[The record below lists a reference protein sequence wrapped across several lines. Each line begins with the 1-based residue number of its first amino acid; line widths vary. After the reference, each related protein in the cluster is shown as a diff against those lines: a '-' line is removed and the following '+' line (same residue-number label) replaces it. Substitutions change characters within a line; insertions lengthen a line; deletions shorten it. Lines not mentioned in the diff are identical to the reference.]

1 MKCVMLLRLSHSK
14 LKGFLGDFCV
24 ITCIF
29 LVAEAWASKPVSLIE
44 VERTGELIWGRNVKE
59 EKNHFAQSVR

>member
-1 MKCVMLLRLSHSK
+1 MCHAFKAFPQQAQRLLG
-14 LKGFLGDFCV
+14 GFYV

-29 LVAEAWASKPVSLIE
+29 LVAEAWASKLVSLIE

-59 EKNHFAQSVR
+59 EKNHFAQSMR

>member
-1 MKCVMLLRLSHSK
+1 MCHAFKAFPQQAQRL
-14 LKGFLGDFCV
+14 LGDFCV
-24 ITCIF
+24 ITYIF